1 MNKINVSLV
10 FVFLF
15 IGTLSAQDINTAKLD
30 SFFNTLNLNN
40 KGMGSFAIA
49 KGGKV
54 VYQKSI
60 GYSVIEGGK
69 KITASA
75 ETRYRIGSISKVFT
89 ATLIYQLIEQGKLS
103 LDTKLAQFFPEVP
116 NAKLITIRN
125 LLAHNSGLGDYV
137 HASGDLMW
145 ITNPRTKK
153 VLLDSI
159 SETKP
164 LFAPGAEKSYSN
176 SGYLLLSCIVEK
188 LYKKPYARVAQEQI
202 FKKVGLKNTLSGV
215 INKSGLYEAIPYRF
229 TSSWSE
235 IKDIYFPNVIGVG
248 DILSTPTDLLK
259 FMKGLQ
265 EGKLI
270 SAKSLQQMKTAGPKD
285 NLAMGFMVVPF
296 YSMVGYGHAGDTYG
310 SHCVLE
316 NFDKQELMV
325 AICMNGVSYPIND
338 INIAM
343 LQILTNS
350 PYKIPSFKSLSLT
363 SVQLDGY
370 LGLYGSAQ
378 LPLKLSITRNGTV
391 LMAQATGQDVLPL
404 EAFEQNK
411 FKFEPDGIVL
421 EFNPENTELVLKQ
434 GGQSYLFKKEINTSV
449 K

>member
-1 MNKINVSLV
+1 MNKINTSLLL
-10 FVFLF
+10 VFLF
-15 IGTLSAQDINTAKLD
+15 IGNLSAQDINTAKLD

-40 KGMGSFAIA
+40 KGMGSFAVS

-60 GYSVIEGGK
+60 GYSLIEGDK
-69 KITASA
+69 KIAATP

-103 LDTKLAQFFPEVP
+103 LNTKLAQFFPEVP
-116 NAKLITIRN
+116 NSKLITISN

-137 HASGDLMW
+137 NASGDLMW
-145 ITNPRTKK
+145 ITKPRTKK

-159 SETKP
+159 SGIKP
-164 LFAPGAEKSYSN
+164 LFAPGAEKHYSN
-176 SGYLLLSCIVEK
+176 SGYLLLSYIVEK
-188 LYKKPYARVAQEQI
+188 LYKKPYAKVAEEKI
-202 FKKVGLKNTLSGV
+202 LKKAGLKNTISGV
-215 INKSGLYEAIPYRF
+215 VNKTGLHEAIPYRF
-229 TSSWSE
+229 ASSWSE
-235 IKDIYFPNVIGVG
+235 IKDIYFTNIIGVG

-259 FMKGLQ
+259 FIKALT

-285 NLAMGFMVVPF
+285 DLAMGFMVIPF

-316 NFDKQELMV
+316 NFEKQGLMV

-338 INIAM
+338 INVAM
-343 LQILTNS
+343 LHILSNS
-350 PYKIPSFKSLSLT
+350 TYEIPSFKLLSLT
-363 SVQLDGY
+363 PTQLDNYVGVY
-370 LGLYGSAQ
+370 SSEQ
-378 LPLKLSITRNGTV
+378 LPLKLDITSNGTTLV
-391 LMAQATGQDVLPL
+391 AQATGQDALPL
-404 EAFEQNK
+404 DAFEQNK

-421 EFNPENTELVLKQ
+421 EFNPENTDFVLKQ
-434 GGQSYLFKKEINTSV
+434 GGQTFLFKKEM
-449 K
+449 KP